1 MQPIAIKQK
10 FPVKLDRTFLI
21 AALVIP
27 AVHLYLGYIGLSTT
41 FVNGASVFWPS
52 LGVFLA
58 AMLILGYRV
67 WPILFVSDF
76 IVSHILFFPNNLLIS
91 LIIPAVNLLTP
102 FSGTFL
108 INRFIKRHNFLE
120 RSQDVFKFIIL
131 TIPTPLLSSLL
142 AAVTLCTSGIAPWTA
157 FAEVFRTW
165 LASDSTGI
173 LVVTPLLLAWWQK
186 SEHPKKFN
194 KQQIIEFVFVL
205 VCVIALDHIAFS
217 GGYPIEYM
225 VIPPLIWSAFRFEAR
240 ISTLLVLIV
249 SAIAVFGT
257 VRGFGSFAKQAS
269 PNESLILLQSFI
281 CVIAIITFVIS
292 AVTNENRRAE
302 RKLRQANDELE
313 QRVEERTT
321 ELNEAKNSA
330 EVANQAKSEFLANM
344 SHELRTPLNGVLGYA
359 QVLSA
364 APNLTEQQQHGIE
377 IIYNC
382 GSHLL
387 TLIEDVLDLSK
398 IEARKMELHLSDLHL
413 PVFLQ
418 GVEEICCIRAE
429 QKGIQFIYQPPDN
442 LPIAIATDH
451 KRLRQVLLNLLGN
464 AIKFTDSGSVTL
476 RVEVT
481 ENSLQPSLTRLRFVV
496 EDTGIGMSPEQL
508 EQIFLPFEQVGDLK
522 RQAEGTGLGLAISK
536 KIVEIM
542 GGDIH
547 VKSLLN
553 VGSTFEF
560 EIECALVTNSIATNT
575 LNKAGRIT
583 GYTGDRRSILILDDR
598 WENRSVFVNLLQP
611 LGFTVIEASDGREGL
626 EKAHQV
632 QPDLIITDL
641 LMPNMNGWDFLAL
654 LRQSETF
661 KDVPVI
667 VSSASVYDTDRQKSL
682 AAGGNDFLA
691 KPLQAEDLYHIL
703 AQHLQLD
710 WIYAEPNPIESA
722 IATRLANATP
732 TELAVPP
739 LSELSSLLECAKRG
753 QIKGIQQELERLAQ
767 LDESYQPFVNKL
779 SLFVKEFNIR
789 KIRQFLQEKVG

>member
-10 FPVKLDRTFLI
+10 FPVKLDRTFLM

-27 AVHLYLGYIGLSTT
+27 IVHLYLGYVGLSTT

-67 WPILFVSDF
+67 WPILFISDF

-108 INRFIKRHNFLE
+108 INHFIKRHNFLE

-157 FAEVFRTW
+157 FAEVCRTW

-186 SEHPKKFN
+186 SEFKKFD
-194 KQQIIEFVFVL
+194 KQQILEFVFVL
-205 VCVIALDHIAFS
+205 VWVIALDQIAFS

-240 ISTLLVLIV
+240 VSTLLVLIV

-292 AVTNENRRAE
+292 AVTNENRKAE
-302 RKLRQANDELE
+302 SKLRQANDELE

-364 APNLTEQQQHGIE
+364 APNLTEQQQHGID
-377 IIYNC
+377 IIYSC

-413 PVFLQ
+413 PGFLQ

-429 QKGIQFIYQPPDN
+429 QKGIQFIYQPPEN
-442 LPIAIATDH
+442 LPIAIATDE

-481 ENSLQPSLTRLRFVV
+481 ENPQQSGFVRLLFAV
-496 EDTGIGMSPEQL
+496 EDTGIGMLPEQL
-508 EQIFLPFEQVGDLK
+508 AQIFLPFEQVGDTM

-547 VKSLLN
+547 VKSLPK

-560 EIECALVTNSIATNT
+560 EIECALATNWIVTNTVT
-575 LNKAGRIT
+575 TGRIA
-583 GYTGDRRSILILDDR
+583 GYTGDRKSILIVDDR
-598 WENRSVFVNLLQP
+598 WENRSVMVNLLQP
-611 LGFTVIEASDGREGL
+611 LGFTVIEASNGREGL

-641 LMPNMNGWDFLAL
+641 IMPTLNGWDLLAL
-654 LRQSETF
+654 LRQSETL
-661 KDVPVI
+661 KDLPVL
-667 VSSASVYDTDRQKSL
+667 VSSASVYDADRRKSL

-691 KPLQAEDLYHIL
+691 KPVQVEELYRLL
-703 AQHLQLD
+703 AKHLHLK
-710 WIYAEPNPIESA
+710 WIYAEVKPVELA
-722 IATRLANATP
+722 IATHSANATP
-732 TELAVPP
+732 TGLAVPP
-739 LSELSSLLECAKRG
+739 LSELSNLLECAKRG

-767 LDESYQPFVNKL
+767 LDENYQPFVNKL
-779 SLFVKEFNIR
+779 SSLVKEFNIN
-789 KIRQFLQEKVG
+789 KIRQFLQEILN